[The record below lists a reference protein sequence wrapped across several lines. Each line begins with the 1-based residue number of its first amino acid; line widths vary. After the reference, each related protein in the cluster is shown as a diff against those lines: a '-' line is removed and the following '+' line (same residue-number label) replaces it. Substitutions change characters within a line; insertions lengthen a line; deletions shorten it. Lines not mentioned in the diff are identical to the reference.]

1 MSSTPAIHLPATH
14 CSFCIKP
21 APEVSKLIA
30 GPGVYICDEC
40 VQICINILA
49 QAQVEAAQ
57 PPPEIPDWSD
67 MDDQQI
73 LDRLPAIAAV
83 STQVDLSL
91 QALVD
96 LLRERRV
103 AWSRIGAAL
112 GVTRQTVWE
121 RYSTT
126 Q

>member
-1 MSSTPAIHLPATH
+1 MSSAPAVEPPAIH

-21 APEVSKLIA
+21 AAEVAKVIA

-40 VQICINILA
+40 VDLCVNILA
-49 QAQVEAAQ
+49 TAQEPQAAA
-57 PPPEIPDWSD
+57 EIPEWSD

-83 STQVDLSL
+83 SAQVDRSL
-91 QALVD
+91 RMLVD

-103 AWSRIGAAL
+103 PWARIGGAL

-121 RYSTT
+121 RYAATD
-126 Q
+126 